1 MTMGTYGHYVS
12 IGEAHTMGTIPT
24 HVGTQ
29 PNAAK
34 VFPTMVPQGRFA
46 CFLSIKMRGVLPIH
60 FCLLLI
66 VLPLLQ
72 GVLNGIQ
79 QIFTFGGMMKD
90 CVVVALCELINT
102 KMLITHV
109 LVAYKLKKH

>member
-1 MTMGTYGHYVS
+1 
-12 IGEAHTMGTIPT
+12 
-24 HVGTQ
+24 
-29 PNAAK
+29 
-34 VFPTMVPQGRFA
+34 
-46 CFLSIKMRGVLPIH
+46 MRGVLPIH